1 MNKSSSE
8 ISLNKSLIPVII
20 LISLL
25 FYNIVSFENNDWL
38 GEYTYHYLLI
48 CTSLVAIILGVSEK
62 IKVSHIINRIIESIK
77 SISTP
82 IIILLLVGALAG
94 TWKISGIIPAMVYY
108 GLNMVDPGIF
118 LPLTLIVSTLVSLTT
133 GSSYTTSATVGIAL
147 VAVGVAFNIPAG
159 MTAGAVISGAYFG
172 DKMSPLSDTTNLA
185 PAMAGTDLYSHIRY
199 MTYTTVPTF
208 IVTLIVFVVLSFNL
222 KISGTGEMSEIN
234 NLSNTILNDFYISP
248 ILFLIPAL
256 VILLAFLK
264 IRPLIAL
271 GTGIMGAVIF
281 SIIFQNNILEI
292 INPSKFSSIIQSIFS
307 DTEIPTENMRI
318 QRLYNSGGMKGMLWT
333 IYLTI
338 SAMIFGGSMDG
349 IGALKKITDF
359 LLSKAKTTFGLF
371 ASTAASCIGIN
382 VVASDQYLAIVIPGK
397 MFKEAFQEKG
407 LSAENLSRTLEDS
420 GTVTSALIPWNTCGA
435 YHYGVLGVSVT
446 DYFIYAIFNWLSPVT
461 TLLYAAFMI
470 KIKTIANHKNNQ
482 KVHS

>member
-1 MNKSSSE
+1 
-8 ISLNKSLIPVII
+8 
-20 LISLL
+20 
-25 FYNIVSFENNDWL
+25 
-38 GEYTYHYLLI
+38 
-48 CTSLVAIILGVSEK
+48 
-62 IKVSHIINRIIESIK
+62 
-77 SISTP
+77 
-82 IIILLLVGALAG
+82 
-94 TWKISGIIPAMVYY
+94 
-108 GLNMVDPGIF
+108 MVDPGIF

-234 NLSNTILNDFYISP
+234 NLSDTILNDFYISP

-281 SIIFQNNILEI
+281 SIIFQNNILEEVT
-292 INPSKFSSIIQSIFS
+292 NLLEKS
-307 DTEIPTENMRI
+307 RI
-318 QRLYNSGGMKGMLWT
+318 Q
-333 IYLTI
+333 
-338 SAMIFGGSMDG
+338 
-349 IGALKKITDF
+349 
-359 LLSKAKTTFGLF
+359 KADAT
-371 ASTAASCIGIN
+371 
-382 VVASDQYLAIVIPGK
+382 
-397 MFKEAFQEKG
+397 
-407 LSAENLSRTLEDS
+407 
-420 GTVTSALIPWNTCGA
+420 NTE
-435 YHYGVLGVSVT
+435 
-446 DYFIYAIFNWLSPVT
+446 
-461 TLLYAAFMI
+461 
-470 KIKTIANHKNNQ
+470 
-482 KVHS
+482 

>member
-1 MNKSSSE
+1 MEITSSE
-8 ISLNKSLIPVII
+8 IGLKKSMIPVLI

-25 FYNIVSFENNDWL
+25 FYNIIYFENNDWL
-38 GEYTYHYLLI
+38 GDYTYHYILI
-48 CTSLVAIILGVSEK
+48 FTSLIATLLGVSEGVK
-62 IKVSHIINRIIESIK
+62 ITHVLKKIFSSIK

-94 TWKISGIIPAMVYY
+94 SWKVSGIIPAMVYY
-108 GLNMVDPGIF
+108 GLNLVDPGIF

-147 VAVGVAFNIPAG
+147 VAVGIAFNIPAG

-199 MTYTTVPTF
+199 MAYTTIPTY
-208 IVTLIVFVVLSFNL
+208 VLTLIVFIILSYNL
-222 KISGTGEMSEIN
+222 DINSTGEMSEIN

-248 ILFLIPAL
+248 ILFVVPAL

-264 IRPLIAL
+264 VRPIIAL
-271 GTGIMGAVIF
+271 GVGILSAILF
-281 SIIFQNNILEI
+281 SIIFQNNILNSI
-292 INPSKFSSIIQSIFS
+292 DPSLTNSLLQSVFS
-307 DTEIPTENMRI
+307 DTSIPTENARI
-318 QRLYNSGGMKGMLWT
+318 ERLYDSGGMKGMLWT

-338 SAMIFGGSMDG
+338 SAMVFGGSMDG
-349 IGALKKITDF
+349 IGALRKITNF

-371 ASTAASCIGIN
+371 ASTAVSCLGIN
-382 VVASDQYLAIVIPGK
+382 IVASDQYLAIVIPGK
-397 MFKEAFQEKG
+397 MFKDAFEEKN
-407 LSAENLSRTLEDS
+407 LSAVNLSRTLEDT

-446 DYFIYAIFNWLSPVT
+446 DYFIYAIFNWLSPIT
-461 TLLYAAFMI
+461 TLIYAAFMI
-470 KIKTIANHKNNQ
+470 KIKMITNHKF
-482 KVHS
+482 

>member
-1 MNKSSSE
+1 MEITSSE
-8 ISLNKSLIPVII
+8 IGLKKSMIPVLI

-25 FYNIVSFENNDWL
+25 FYNIIYFENNDWL
-38 GEYTYHYLLI
+38 GDYTYHYILI
-48 CTSLVAIILGVSEK
+48 FTSLIATLLGVSEGVK
-62 IKVSHIINRIIESIK
+62 ITHVLKKIFSSIK

-94 TWKISGIIPAMVYY
+94 SWKVSGIIPAMVYY
-108 GLNMVDPGIF
+108 GLNLVDPAIF

-147 VAVGVAFNIPAG
+147 VAVGIAFNIPAG

-185 PAMAGTDLYSHIRY
+185 PAMAGTDLYSHIKY
-199 MTYTTVPTF
+199 MAYTTIPTY
-208 IVTLIVFVVLSFNL
+208 VLTLIVFIILSYNL
-222 KISGTGEMSEIN
+222 DISSAGEMSEIN

-248 ILFLIPAL
+248 ILFIVPAL

-264 IRPLIAL
+264 VRPIIAL
-271 GTGIMGAVIF
+271 GVGILSAILF
-281 SIIFQNNILEI
+281 SIIFQNNILNSI
-292 INPSKFSSIIQSIFS
+292 DPSLTNSLLQSVFS
-307 DTEIPTENMRI
+307 DTSIPTENARI
-318 QRLYNSGGMKGMLWT
+318 ERLYDSGGMKGMLWT

-338 SAMIFGGSMDG
+338 SAMVFGGSMDG
-349 IGALKKITDF
+349 IGALRKITNF

-371 ASTAASCIGIN
+371 ASTAVSCLGIN
-382 VVASDQYLAIVIPGK
+382 IVASDQYLAIVIPGK
-397 MFKEAFQEKG
+397 MFKDAFEEKN
-407 LSAENLSRTLEDS
+407 LSAVNLSRTLEDT

-446 DYFIYAIFNWLSPVT
+446 DYFIYAIFNWLSPIT
-461 TLLYAAFMI
+461 TLIYAAFMI
-470 KIKTIANHKNNQ
+470 KIKMITNHKF
-482 KVHS
+482 

>member
-1 MNKSSSE
+1 MEITSSKIGLKKSM
-8 ISLNKSLIPVII
+8 IPVLI

-25 FYNIVSFENNDWL
+25 FYNIIYFENNDWL
-38 GEYTYHYLLI
+38 GDYTYHYILI
-48 CTSLVAIILGVSEK
+48 FTSLIATLLGVSEGVK
-62 IKVSHIINRIIESIK
+62 ITHVLKKIFSSIK

-94 TWKISGIIPAMVYY
+94 SWKVSGIIPAMVYY
-108 GLNMVDPGIF
+108 GLNLVDPGIF

-147 VAVGVAFNIPAG
+147 VAVGIAFNIPAG

-185 PAMAGTDLYSHIRY
+185 PAMAGTDLYSHIKY
-199 MTYTTVPTF
+199 MAYTTIPTY
-208 IVTLIVFVVLSFNL
+208 VLTLIVFIILSYNL
-222 KISGTGEMSEIN
+222 DISSTGEMSEIN

-248 ILFLIPAL
+248 ILFIVPAL

-264 IRPLIAL
+264 VRPIIAL
-271 GTGIMGAVIF
+271 GVGILSAILF
-281 SIIFQNNILEI
+281 SIIFQNNILNSI
-292 INPSKFSSIIQSIFS
+292 DPSLTNSLLQSVFS
-307 DTEIPTENMRI
+307 DTSIPTENARI
-318 QRLYNSGGMKGMLWT
+318 ERLYDSGGMKGMLWT

-338 SAMIFGGSMDG
+338 SAMVFGGSMDG
-349 IGALKKITDF
+349 IGALRKITNF

-371 ASTAASCIGIN
+371 ASTAVSCLGIN
-382 VVASDQYLAIVIPGK
+382 IVASDQYLAIVIPGK
-397 MFKEAFQEKG
+397 MFKDAFEEKN
-407 LSAENLSRTLEDS
+407 LSAVNLSRTLEDT

-446 DYFIYAIFNWLSPVT
+446 DYFIYAIFNWLSPIT
-461 TLLYAAFMI
+461 TLIYAAFMI
-470 KIKTIANHKNNQ
+470 KIKMITNHKF
-482 KVHS
+482 

>member
-1 MNKSSSE
+1 MEITSSE
-8 ISLNKSLIPVII
+8 IGLKKSMIPVLI

-25 FYNIVSFENNDWL
+25 FYNIIYFENNDWL
-38 GEYTYHYLLI
+38 GDYTYHYILI
-48 CTSLVAIILGVSEK
+48 FTSLIATLLGVSEGVK
-62 IKVSHIINRIIESIK
+62 ITHVLKKIFSSIK

-94 TWKISGIIPAMVYY
+94 SWKVSGIIPAMVYY
-108 GLNMVDPGIF
+108 GLNLVDPGIF

-147 VAVGVAFNIPAG
+147 VAVGIAFNIPAG

-185 PAMAGTDLYSHIRY
+185 PAMAGTDLYSHIKY
-199 MTYTTVPTF
+199 MAYTTIPTY
-208 IVTLIVFVVLSFNL
+208 VLTLIVFIILSYNL
-222 KISGTGEMSEIN
+222 DISSTGEMSEIN

-248 ILFLIPAL
+248 ILFIVPAL

-264 IRPLIAL
+264 VRPIIAL
-271 GTGIMGAVIF
+271 GVGILSAILF
-281 SIIFQNNILEI
+281 SMIFQNNILNSI
-292 INPSKFSSIIQSIFS
+292 DPSLTNSLLQSVFS
-307 DTEIPTENMRI
+307 DTSIPTENARI
-318 QRLYNSGGMKGMLWT
+318 ERLYDSGGMKGMLWT

-338 SAMIFGGSMDG
+338 SAMVFGGSMDG
-349 IGALKKITDF
+349 IGALRKITNF

-371 ASTAASCIGIN
+371 ASTAVSCLGIN
-382 VVASDQYLAIVIPGK
+382 IVASDQYLAIVIPGK
-397 MFKEAFQEKG
+397 MFKDAFEEKN
-407 LSAENLSRTLEDS
+407 LSAVNLSRTLEDT

-446 DYFIYAIFNWLSPVT
+446 DYFIYAIFNWLSPIT
-461 TLLYAAFMI
+461 TLIYAAFMI
-470 KIKTIANHKNNQ
+470 KIKMITNHKF
-482 KVHS
+482 

>member
-1 MNKSSSE
+1 MEITSSE
-8 ISLNKSLIPVII
+8 IGLKKSMIPVLI

-25 FYNIVSFENNDWL
+25 FYNIIYFENNDWL
-38 GEYTYHYLLI
+38 GDYTYHYILI
-48 CTSLVAIILGVSEK
+48 FTSLIATLLGVSERVK
-62 IKVSHIINRIIESIK
+62 ITHVLKKIFSSIK

-94 TWKISGIIPAMVYY
+94 SWKVSGIIPAMVYY
-108 GLNMVDPGIF
+108 GLNLVDPGIF

-147 VAVGVAFNIPAG
+147 VAVGIAFNIPAG

-185 PAMAGTDLYSHIRY
+185 PAMAGTDLYSHIKY
-199 MTYTTVPTF
+199 MAYTTIPTY
-208 IVTLIVFVVLSFNL
+208 VLTLIVFIILSYNL
-222 KISGTGEMSEIN
+222 DISSTGEMSEIN

-248 ILFLIPAL
+248 ILFIVPAL

-264 IRPLIAL
+264 VRPIIAL
-271 GTGIMGAVIF
+271 GVGILSAILF
-281 SIIFQNNILEI
+281 SIIFQNNILNSI
-292 INPSKFSSIIQSIFS
+292 DPSLTNSLLQSVFS
-307 DTEIPTENMRI
+307 DTSIPTENARI
-318 QRLYNSGGMKGMLWT
+318 ERLYDSGGMKGMLWT

-338 SAMIFGGSMDG
+338 SAMVFGGSMDG
-349 IGALKKITDF
+349 IGALRKITNF

-371 ASTAASCIGIN
+371 ASTAVSCLGIN
-382 VVASDQYLAIVIPGK
+382 IVASDQYLAIVIPGK
-397 MFKEAFQEKG
+397 MFKDAFEEKN
-407 LSAENLSRTLEDS
+407 LSAVNLSRTLEDT

-446 DYFIYAIFNWLSPVT
+446 DYFIYAIFNWLSPIT
-461 TLLYAAFMI
+461 TLIYAAFMI
-470 KIKTIANHKNNQ
+470 KIKMITNHKF
-482 KVHS
+482 

>member
-1 MNKSSSE
+1 MNTTSSE
-8 ISLNKSLIPVII
+8 ISLNKSLIPIII

-25 FYNIVSFENNDWL
+25 FYNIISFENNDWL

-48 CTSLVAIILGVSEK
+48 SSSFIAVFLGFLEN
-62 IKVSHIINRIIESIK
+62 IGISHIIKRIIESIK
-77 SISTP
+77 SITIP

-94 TWKISGIIPAMVYY
+94 TWKVSGIIPAMVYY
-108 GLNMVDPGIF
+108 GLNLIDPSVF

-147 VAVGVAFNIPAG
+147 VAVGIAFNIPAG

-185 PAMAGTDLYSHIRY
+185 PAMAGTDLYSHIKY
-199 MTYTTVPTF
+199 MTYTTVPTYVITLVIF
-208 IVTLIVFVVLSFNL
+208 IILSFNL
-222 KISGTGEMSEIN
+222 NISGNGEMNEIN
-234 NLSNTILNDFYISP
+234 NLSQTILNDFYISP
-248 ILFLIPAL
+248 TLFLIPVL
-256 VILLAFLK
+256 VIVLAFLK
-264 IRPLIAL
+264 IRPIIAL
-271 GTGIMGAVIF
+271 SLGIAGAILF
-281 SIIFQNNILEI
+281 ALIFQNNVLQS
-292 INPSKFSSIIQSIFS
+292 INPSHISSVFQSIFI
-307 DTEIPTENMRI
+307 DTEIPTDNSRI
-318 QRLYNSGGMKGMLWT
+318 ERLYNSGGMKGMLWT

-359 LLSKAKTTFGLF
+359 LLNKAKTTFGLF
-371 ASTAASCIGIN
+371 TSTAASCLGIN
-382 VVASDQYLAIVIPGK
+382 IVASDQYLAIVIPGK
-397 MFKEAFQEKG
+397 MFKDAFEEKG

-461 TLLYAAFMI
+461 TLFYAAFMI
-470 KIKTIANHKNNQ
+470 KIKTLSSHK
-482 KVHS
+482 K